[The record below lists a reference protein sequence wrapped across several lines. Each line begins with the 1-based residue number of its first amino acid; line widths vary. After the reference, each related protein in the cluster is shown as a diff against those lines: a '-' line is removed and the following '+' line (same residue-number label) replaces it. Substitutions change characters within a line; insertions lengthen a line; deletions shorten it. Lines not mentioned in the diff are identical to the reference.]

1 MTPVTH
7 LYCLLLAISG
17 KFLLGDA
24 YDIESTDICDNYLL
38 FASNMTHEDISRRV
52 VGRKVPTILGHR
64 FQYGIAMKSHCVHI
78 TSCVTPGSS
87 AHRELMMAVNMQR
100 SLSWK
105 IIPCQGNQ
113 PVPAMANKQK
123 TGKILYKYIKSP
135 RSKDPS

>member
-52 VGRKVPTILGHR
+52 VGRTVPTILGNR
-64 FQYGIAMKSHCVHI
+64 FQYGVAMKSHCVHI
-78 TSCVTPGSS
+78 TTCVTPGSM

-100 SLSWK
+100 SHSWK

-113 PVPAMANKQK
+113 PVAAMANKQK
-123 TGKILYKYIKSP
+123 TGKILYKYI
-135 RSKDPS
+135 